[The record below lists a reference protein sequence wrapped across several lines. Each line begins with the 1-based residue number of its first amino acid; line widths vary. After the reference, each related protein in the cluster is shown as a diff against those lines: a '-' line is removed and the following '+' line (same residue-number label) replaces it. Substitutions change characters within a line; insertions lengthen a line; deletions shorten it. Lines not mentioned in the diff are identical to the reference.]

1 VTERATLLESVPT
14 EQGAKTSA
22 FDVARQRL
30 YVFLP
35 VSSAAVVDIG
45 LQRWLSVLYH

>member
-1 VTERATLLESVPT
+1 MIDTQRMALIDSIRT

-22 FDVARQRL
+22 FDPGRERL

-35 VSSAAVVDIG
+35 ATCRAAVYEEV
-45 LQRWLSVLYH
+45 